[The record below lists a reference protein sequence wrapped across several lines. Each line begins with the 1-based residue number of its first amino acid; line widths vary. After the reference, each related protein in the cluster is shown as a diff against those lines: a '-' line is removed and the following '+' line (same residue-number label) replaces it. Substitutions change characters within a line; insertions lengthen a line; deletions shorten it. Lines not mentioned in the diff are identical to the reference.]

1 MLSMSN
7 RELKSEVIR
16 LVNEVD
22 ENRMEDLLLSIRSF
36 MEHQNVDNGIDAN
49 SPELLK
55 ELNQSLLQ
63 AELGQLISNNDVL
76 TEAKRV
82 LRDKMDSA
90 RKG

>member
-1 MLSMSN
+1 MSN

-36 MEHQNVDNGIDAN
+36 MEHQNVDNSIDAN
-49 SPELLK
+49 SPELLQ
-55 ELNQSLLQ
+55 ELNRSLLQ

-76 TEAKRV
+76 TEVKRV

>member
-1 MLSMSN
+1 MSN

-22 ENRMEDLLLSIRSF
+22 ENRMQDLLLSIRSF
-36 MEHQNVDNGIDAN
+36 MEHQNVDNSIDAN
-49 SPELLK
+49 SPELLQ
-55 ELNQSLLQ
+55 ELNRSLLQ

-76 TEAKRV
+76 TEVKRV
-82 LRDKMDSA
+82 LRDKMDSP

>member
-1 MLSMSN
+1 MSN

-16 LVNEVD
+16 LVNQVD
-22 ENRMEDLLLSIRSF
+22 ESRMEDLLLSIRSF
-36 MEHQNVDNGIDAN
+36 MEHQNLDNGIDTK

-63 AELGQLISNNDVL
+63 AESGQLISNNDVL
-76 TEAKRV
+76 TEVKRV
-82 LRDKMDSA
+82 LRDKMDST

>member
-1 MLSMSN
+1 MSN

-16 LVNEVD
+16 LVNQLD

-76 TEAKRV
+76 TEVKRG

>member
-1 MLSMSN
+1 MSN

-16 LVNEVD
+16 LVNQLD

-36 MEHQNVDNGIDAN
+36 MEHQNLDNGIDAN

-76 TEAKRV
+76 TEVKRG

>member
-1 MLSMSN
+1 MSN

-16 LVNEVD
+16 LVNKVD

-36 MEHQNVDNGIDAN
+36 MEHQNLDTGIDAN
-49 SPELLK
+49 SPELLN

-76 TEAKRV
+76 TEVKRG

>member
-1 MLSMSN
+1 MSN

-36 MEHQNVDNGIDAN
+36 MEHQNVDNGTDAN

-76 TEAKRV
+76 TEVKRV

>member
-1 MLSMSN
+1 MSN

-49 SPELLK
+49 SPELLQ
-55 ELNQSLLQ
+55 ELNRSLLQ

-76 TEAKRV
+76 TEVKRV

>member
-1 MLSMSN
+1 MSN

-49 SPELLK
+49 SPELLQ

-76 TEAKRV
+76 TEVKRV

>member
-1 MLSMSN
+1 MSN

-49 SPELLK
+49 FPELLQ
-55 ELNQSLLQ
+55 ELNRSLLQ

-76 TEAKRV
+76 TEVKRV

>member
-1 MLSMSN
+1 MSN

-16 LVNEVD
+16 LVNQLD
-22 ENRMEDLLLSIRSF
+22 ESRMEDLLLSIRSF
-36 MEHQNVDNGIDAN
+36 MEHQNLDNGIDAN

-63 AELGQLISNNDVL
+63 AELGPLISNNDVL
-76 TEAKRV
+76 TEVKRG

>member
-1 MLSMSN
+1 MSN

-63 AELGQLISNNDVL
+63 AELRQLISNNDVL
-76 TEAKRV
+76 TEVKRV
-82 LRDKMDSA
+82 LRDKMDSD

>member
-1 MLSMSN
+1 MSN

-76 TEAKRV
+76 TEVKRG

>member
-1 MLSMSN
+1 MSN

-76 TEAKRV
+76 TEVKRV